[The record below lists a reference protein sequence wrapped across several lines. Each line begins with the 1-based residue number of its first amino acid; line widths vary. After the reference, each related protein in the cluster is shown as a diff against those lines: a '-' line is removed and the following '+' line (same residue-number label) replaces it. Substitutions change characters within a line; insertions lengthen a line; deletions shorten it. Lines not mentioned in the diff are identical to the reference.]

1 MNNVRKLLIGALVS
15 LAVAGLFVFIVYHK
29 MRTGEMDAVRMSRHW
44 HYVAATRSVAA
55 GERLAANMLTTVD
68 WTSNLPIDGAIES
81 PEKAVGRLASFPL
94 ASGMVVTETLLA
106 APDSALGLPQKIPDG
121 MRAIAIQTDE
131 VADFGGFLFPGAQI
145 DVLMTIKGSGAIMAP
160 IARGVVDR
168 GWVGGDR
175 TIVVLEDIAV
185 LATGKQMIPDP
196 SGKPTAV
203 SVVTLLVTP
212 DDARKVA
219 LAQQKGIVHLA
230 LRNSGDR
237 GNAVRKATYFSD
249 LIGAPPPQ
257 SRPFVPKVAAPPSE
271 DPTVERLVIVAGLK
285 SYTQTYH
292 NNIPVGEALVPSSV
306 GGNPK

>member
-1 MNNVRKLLIGALVS
+1 MNNIRKLLIGALVS
-15 LAVAGLFVFIVYHK
+15 LAVAGLFVFIVYQK
-29 MRTGEMDAVRMSRHW
+29 MQTGEMAAARMSRQW
-44 HYVAATRSVAA
+44 HYVAATRNIAA
-55 GERLAANMLTTVD
+55 GERLTANMLTTVN
-68 WTSNLPIDGAIES
+68 WTSTLPVDGAIGS
-81 PEKAVGRLASFPL
+81 PEKAVGRLASFPI
-94 ASGMVVTETLLA
+94 AGGMVVTEALLA

-131 VADFGGFLFPGAQI
+131 VADFGGFLFPGAQV
-145 DVLMTIKGSGAIMAP
+145 DVLMTIKGPGAMIAP
-160 IARGVVDR
+160 IVRGFVDR
-168 GWVGGDR
+168 DR

-185 LATGKQMIPDP
+185 LATGKQMVPDP
-196 SGKPTAV
+196 SGKPTTV

-237 GNAVRKATYFSD
+237 GSAVHKATYLSD
-249 LIGAPPPQ
+249 LIGAPTPQ
-257 SRPFVPKVAAPPSE
+257 SRPFVSRSVA
-271 DPTVERLVIVAGLK
+271 PTPEELTVDRLEIVTGSK

-292 NNIPVGEALVPSSV
+292 NNIPVKEALVPSSV